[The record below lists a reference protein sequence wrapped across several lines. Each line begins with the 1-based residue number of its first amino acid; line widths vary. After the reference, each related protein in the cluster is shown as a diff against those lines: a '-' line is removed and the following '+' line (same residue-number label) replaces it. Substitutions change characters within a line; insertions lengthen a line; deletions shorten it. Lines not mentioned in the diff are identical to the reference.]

1 MQVPWALQAG
11 AFAWLVGGCRAPTS
25 EIASIISDSAGVSII
40 TIQSLPSL
48 DDPGFLW
55 EVDTIREIPL
65 DRGLFAAPILYRPQ
79 NMARFPDGTIVVN
92 DQSGEFR
99 IAVIDAVRDS
109 VTARFAPSGSGP
121 GEIRGFAY
129 IWPGREATIWV
140 MDFGNARLSRFRL
153 DGRLELE
160 QSMIGSAR
168 GTLGLK
174 LRPEPPRLFV
184 HQWFPSQAP
193 DTRAFLDTLRFL
205 DETTGTYHTVIPLP
219 RQPGPQ
225 SSYKQLS
232 PRVIFAPLP
241 TGIVSGTTHGA
252 EFLVHDDAG
261 LLLRT
266 IRLPFTL
273 RESSEADI
281 PAYLEDMR
289 SLPELRSVAASS
301 VELYPTYP
309 LAYDLF
315 DVRRTD
321 DGPTST
327 GRGSA
332 NDARRRRHAFAH
344 HRWQISRRD
353 RSATGFLSTLDG
365 RQSRTWHH
373 ERLHGKPDHLGTP
386 LPRTDDKE
394 VT

>member
-1 MQVPWALQAG
+1 
-11 AFAWLVGGCRAPTS
+11 
-25 EIASIISDSAGVSII
+25 
-40 TIQSLPSL
+40 
-48 DDPGFLW
+48 
-55 EVDTIREIPL
+55 
-65 DRGLFAAPILYRPQ
+65 
-79 NMARFPDGTIVVN
+79 MARFPDGTIVVN

-315 DVRRTD
+315 VVD
-321 DGPTST
+321 DSTFGVLMTGRHRPAEDPPMTLGDAAMRLLTIDGRYRGVIDLPPAFYPLWMADNRALGTTSDST
-327 GRGSA
+327 GSQTILELRFREPMT
-332 NDARRRRHAFAH
+332 RR
-344 HRWQISRRD
+344 
-353 RSATGFLSTLDG
+353 
-365 RQSRTWHH
+365 
-373 ERLHGKPDHLGTP
+373 
-386 LPRTDDKE
+386 
-394 VT
+394 